1 MSIEKVAWTGT
12 FEEAEERDIEYYA
25 GLSWEES
32 ARWVE
37 EMRKKLWWKNYPSAI
52 EKIFRVALLTE
63 DRDDIE

>member
-25 GLSWEES
+25 SLSWEES

-37 EMRKKLWWKNYPSAI
+37 EMRKKLWGKSYPSVI
-52 EKIFRVALLTE
+52 EKIFRVALLTD